1 MTTRRRKRQMKA
13 PHAPRFRYATS
24 QRLRLTIPA
33 LLALAAAEPTLAASC
48 AELGGARIP
57 AAAIALPTSGA
68 RVTAAT
74 LVPGGGS
81 APQTFG
87 PYCDLSVEI
96 APIDRSAPNIRMR
109 IVLPEQ
115 WNSKAMMYGGGGL

>member
-1 MTTRRRKRQMKA
+1 MKA
-13 PHAPRFRYATS
+13 SRAKRFRSAAS
-24 QRLRLTIPA
+24 PRLLLASPA
-33 LLALAAAEPTLAASC
+33 LLALVIAEPTLAANCS
-48 AELGGARIP
+48 ELSGAQIP
-57 AAAIALPTSGA
+57 ASAIALPTSGA

-74 LVPGGGS
+74 LNPGGGS

-87 PYCDLSVEI
+87 PHCDLSVDI
-96 APIDRSAPNIRMR
+96 APVDPSAPSIKMR